1 MSQHGFISRTAAAP
15 PRYPT
20 STVDE
25 KAHETGGEKKKKKR
39 VVLGH
44 AQMGRFPLSYPFFF
58 RGVSRYVTDSST
70 VLGLERLTIHSCC
83 HKHRETLAL
92 SREKRFLPFN
102 FSFFFLFFFLSLA
115 RNELNGVGG
124 CRAYSIPADDSG
136 GMVW

>member
-1 MSQHGFISRTAAAP
+1 MALSVGQLQLHLSIPP
-15 PRYPT
+15 PRLMKKPMKQ
-20 STVDE
+20 E
-25 KAHETGGEKKKKKR
+25 GGKKESCWGMR
-39 VVLGH
+39 RWVVSL
-44 AQMGRFPLSYPFFF
+44 LVILFFF

>member
-1 MSQHGFISRTAAAP
+1 MALSVGQLQLHLSIPP
-15 PRYPT
+15 PRLMKKPMKQ
-20 STVDE
+20 E
-25 KAHETGGEKKKKKR
+25 GKKKKESCWGMR
-39 VVLGH
+39 RWVVSL
-44 AQMGRFPLSYPFFF
+44 LVILFFF

>member
-1 MSQHGFISRTAAAP
+1 MSQHGFIRGTVAAP
-15 PRYPT
+15 PLYPT

-25 KAHETGGEKKKKKR
+25 KAHETGGGKK

-44 AQMGRFPLSYPFFF
+44 AQMGRFPLSYPFFFF

-92 SREKRFLPFN
+92 SREKRFLPFH

>member
-1 MSQHGFISRTAAAP
+1 MALSVGQLQLHLAIPP
-15 PRYPT
+15 PRLMKKPMKQ
-20 STVDE
+20 E
-25 KAHETGGEKKKKKR
+25 GKKKKKKESCWGMR
-39 VVLGH
+39 RWVVSL
-44 AQMGRFPLSYPFFF
+44 LVILFFF